1 VKLSSFLSLIIS
13 LVFFVGCNTNAK
25 QNKNRENLTSK
36 NQSKTYL
43 PKLVTDQL
51 AKEVE
56 EQSGMVYYNNLF
68 WVNNDSDCPAELY
81 AYDLSGKLKKTIKI
95 LNANNIDWEDL
106 TDDED
111 FFYIGDFGN
120 NFGIRK
126 NLRILRVAKSEIGES
141 EKIELNADIITFDWK
156 DQIDFKKRKHDHD
169 FDCEAFFSYG
179 DSLYLFTK
187 NWANYKTRMY
197 VMNKKLTHHSLQPK
211 MEFDIDFM
219 VTGADISSDGKNLAL
234 VGYKDYK
241 TYMYLFANYS
251 ELNFDQGKQVRIDM
265 SPLGGAQT
273 EGVVYDDA
281 DSLFISTEATK
292 QPQALYKVDWEQWM
306 N

>member
-1 VKLSSFLSLIIS
+1 VKIYSFLSLIIT
-13 LVFFVGCNTNAK
+13 LAFFAGCNTSAK
-25 QNKNRENLTSK
+25 QNKNQENLTPK
-36 NQSKTYL
+36 NESLIYQ
-43 PKLVTDQL
+43 PKLVTNQL
-51 AKEVE
+51 TKEVE
-56 EQSGMVYYNNLF
+56 EQSGMVYYNGLF

-81 AYDLSGKLKKTIKI
+81 AYDSVGKLQKTIQI
-95 LNANNIDWEDL
+95 SNAKNIDWEDL

-120 NFGIRK
+120 NHGVRK
-126 NLRILRVAKSEIGES
+126 DLRILRIAKSEIGEGDRS
-141 EKIELNADIITFDWK
+141 ELKADIISFEWK
-156 DQIDFKKRKHDHD
+156 DQTEFKKRKHKHD

-197 VMNKKLTHHSLQPK
+197 VMDKKLEHHILQPK

-219 VTGADISSDGKNLAL
+219 VTGADISSDGRNLAL

-241 TYMYLFANYS
+241 TYMYLFSNYS
-251 ELNFDQGKQVRIDM
+251 ELNFDEGKQVRLDL

-273 EGVVYDDA
+273 EGVVYDDS
-281 DSLFISTEATK
+281 DSLYISTEATK
-292 QPQALYKVDWEQWM
+292 DPQALYKVDWEQWIK
-306 N
+306 